1 MDKLSSTVYV
11 LIVALC
17 AFPHF
22 GTVFHAHALR
32 RGGISTGEFP
42 LSLFA
47 ICLLIDSKPGVC
59 PVRYYIHADCTKSC
73 SKDSDCHDNEK
84 CCSNGCG
91 HECMAPVIVKPGL
104 CPHRLPAA
112 LGPCVESC
120 STDSDCHDSEKCCS
134 NGCGHE
140 CMVPDIVKPGV
151 CPLGHPPTF
160 GPCVESCSKD
170 SDCTDKKK
178 CCSNGCGHECMAPY
192 IGEK

>member
-1 MDKLSSTVYV
+1 MACSVSGCAQSLEQEVNMDKLSSTVYV

-32 RGGISTGEFP
+32 RGGIST
-42 LSLFA
+42 
-47 ICLLIDSKPGVC
+47 
-59 PVRYYIHADCTKSC
+59 
-73 SKDSDCHDNEK
+73 
-84 CCSNGCG
+84 
-91 HECMAPVIVKPGL
+91 VKPGL